1 MLRPAAGPDVPLIVG
16 VVNRAYRVEDDF
28 IVGDRI
34 TPEAVTTSLSRLDRH
49 VIIAQERPDSRL
61 DGAVL
66 IEIRAASGYFGP
78 LAVDPDSQG
87 RGIGRLLVEAAADY
101 CRKRGCRR
109 LDIDVLDVRPELLA
123 IYEGMGFKRSGTMAY
138 PYPERLRRPAHLIL
152 MSRPL

>member
-1 MLRPAAGPDVPLIVG
+1 MLRPAAGADVPLIVS

-34 TPEAVTTSLSRLDRH
+34 TPEAVAASLAGPDRH
-49 VIIAQERPDSRL
+49 VIVAEASAGGRL

-66 IEIRAASGYFGP
+66 IEIRGVQGYFGP

-87 RGIGRLLVEAAADY
+87 RGIGRMLVEAAAAY
-101 CRKRGCRR
+101 CRERGCRQ

-123 IYEGMGFKRSGTMAY
+123 VYEGMGFTRGVTIAY
-138 PYPERLRRPAHLIL
+138 PYPEKLRRPAHLIL

>member
-1 MLRPAAGPDVPLIVG
+1 MLRPAADSDVPLIVG

-34 TPEAVTTSLSRLDRH
+34 TPEAVAASLSGPDRH
-49 VIIAQERPDSRL
+49 VIVAQADAGTRL

-66 IEIRAASGYFGP
+66 IEIRGARGYFGP
-78 LAVDPDSQG
+78 LAVDPGSQG
-87 RGIGRLLVEAAADY
+87 RGIARMLVEAAACY
-101 CRKRGCRR
+101 CRERGCRQ
-109 LDIDVLDVRPELLA
+109 LDIDVLNVRPELLA
-123 IYEGMGFKRSGTMAY
+123 VYEGMGFTRSGTAGY

>member
-1 MLRPAAGPDVPLIVG
+1 MLRPAAGPDVPLIVS

-28 IVGDRI
+28 IVGKRI
-34 TPEAVTTSLSRLDRH
+34 KAETVEAALARPDRH
-49 VIIAQERPDSRL
+49 VIVAEADPGARL

-66 IEIRAASGYFGP
+66 IEIRGAHGYFGP

-87 RGIGRLLVEAAADY
+87 RGIGRKLVEAAADY
-101 CRKRGCRR
+101 CRERGCRQ

-123 IYEGMGFKRSGTMAY
+123 VYEGMGFTRGVTAAY
-138 PYPERLRRPAHLIL
+138 PYPEKLRRPAHLIL

>member
-1 MLRPAAGPDVPLIVG
+1 MLRPAAGPDIALIVN

-34 TPEAVTTSLSRLDRH
+34 TPEAVAASLARPDRH
-49 VIIAQERPDSRL
+49 VIVAQETPGSRL

-66 IEIRAASGYFGP
+66 IEIRGRHGYFGP

-87 RGIGRLLVEAAADY
+87 RGIGRLLVEAAAEY
-101 CRKRGCRR
+101 CGGRGCRQ

-123 IYEGMGFKRSGTMAY
+123 IYEGMGFTRGGTAAY
-138 PYPERLRRPAHLIL
+138 PYPEKLRRPAHLIL

>member
-1 MLRPAAGPDVPLIVG
+1 VLRPAAGPDIPLIVG

-34 TPEAVTTSLSRLDRH
+34 TPEAVAASLSAPDKH
-49 VIIAQERPDSRL
+49 VIVAQADAGTRL

-66 IEIRAASGYFGP
+66 IEIRGAHGYFGP

-87 RGIGRLLVEAAADY
+87 RGIGRKLVEAAASY
-101 CRKRGCRR
+101 CRERGCRR
-109 LDIDVLDVRPELLA
+109 LDIDILDVRPELLEVYGA
-123 IYEGMGFKRSGTMAY
+123 MGFTSHGVTAY
-138 PYPERLRRPAHLIL
+138 PYPDRLRQPAHLIL